1 MSRDSQRR
9 QGVRFSYAPTTV
21 ARAVL
26 FNDATIAPINGP
38 LVEVIATAK
47 TDLNAGDELDGIG
60 FYMTY
65 GQAERADVCRR
76 DRLLPI
82 GLAEGARLKRDI
94 AKDAVLTMDDV
105 ELPEGRLC
113 DRLRAEQDEVFFG
126 EAQKSAGP
134 GGA

>member
-1 MSRDSQRR
+1 
-9 QGVRFSYAPTTV
+9 
-21 ARAVL
+21 VL
-26 FNDATIAPINGP
+26 FNDAAIAPIDGP

-47 TDLNAGDELDGIG
+47 TDLKAGNELDGIG

-76 DRLLPI
+76 ERLLPM

-94 AKDAVLTMDDV
+94 AKDAVLTVDDV

-113 DRLRAEQDEVFFG
+113 DQLRAEQDDVFSDT
-126 EAQKSAGP
+126 EESASASGV
-134 GGA
+134 